1 MLVELTWNNI
11 FIKGR
16 SSVLDGIEK
25 SVYSDGDEFLSSI
38 FLVETWTK
46 SNIKFTSLTLQRT
59 SETSMEINVDSN
71 GDLMNEFLLELSKV
85 YRLHITCKYED
96 DSMDIG
102 GTFVCKNGTVLKD
115 LSYSYLVHRYQE
127 DGIDGIAPDVEE
139 YAKEGD
145 TFEQFM
151 SEQGLWSFVTRDDRE
166 LIYNIFYINQE

>member
-1 MLVELTWNNI
+1 MFTSVTWNNI

-16 SSVLDGIEK
+16 SSVLDNIE
-25 SVYSDGDEFLSSI
+25 GEFSLR
-38 FLVETWTK
+38 FR
-46 SNIKFTSLTLQRT
+46 SLTLDRT
-59 SETSMEINVDSN
+59 STTELSIGVDSD
-71 GDLMNEFLLELSKV
+71 GDLMNEFLLKMSDA
-85 YRLHITCKYED
+85 YRVHITCKYED

-102 GTFVCKNGTVLKD
+102 GTFVCKNGAVLKD

-127 DGIDGIAPDVEE
+127 DGIDGIASDVEE

-166 LIYNIFYINQE
+166 LIYAIFYQQEL